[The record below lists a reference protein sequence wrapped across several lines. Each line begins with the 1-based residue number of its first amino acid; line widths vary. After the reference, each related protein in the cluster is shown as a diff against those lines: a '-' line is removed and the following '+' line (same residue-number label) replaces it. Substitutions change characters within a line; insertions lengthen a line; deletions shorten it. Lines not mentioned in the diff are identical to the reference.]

1 MQSGTRLV
9 SLGGIDRALGCAR
22 SIADRNL
29 MDCTLTEN
37 ERPLYRVWLHSPSVF
52 GTETETI
59 LAFKIA
65 RDMGAIPSRVLRV
78 LRGVPGVDP
87 TLEKEVIA
95 FVEQEPT
102 LAWVEG
108 DGVRTISMVRGQG

>member
-1 MQSGTRLV
+1 
-9 SLGGIDRALGCAR
+9 
-22 SIADRNL
+22 
-29 MDCTLTEN
+29 
-37 ERPLYRVWLHSPSVF
+37 VF

-95 FVEQEPT
+95 FVEHEPS

-108 DGVRTISMVRGQG
+108 DGARTISMVRS